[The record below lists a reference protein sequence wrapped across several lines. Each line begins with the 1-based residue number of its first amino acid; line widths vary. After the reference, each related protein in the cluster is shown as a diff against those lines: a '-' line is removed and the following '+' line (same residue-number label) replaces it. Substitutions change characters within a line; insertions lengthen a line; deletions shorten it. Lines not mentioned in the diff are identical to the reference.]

1 MGISKSKA
9 ISLPARPAE
18 EEGSVNAKKVLSIVG
33 AVAMAG
39 MLSASMAYSKACPAL
54 CKDVIKECKLG
65 CTTKP
70 KAKCKRTCKKNA
82 VNFCKENNKTCPTSV
97 SGAFLAD

>member
-1 MGISKSKA
+1 V
-9 ISLPARPAE
+9 
-18 EEGSVNAKKVLSIVG
+18 SVQKVLGIFG
-33 AVAMAG
+33 AMAIAG

-54 CKDVIKECKLG
+54 CRDVIATCKAT

-82 VNFCKENNKTCPTSV
+82 VKFCKDNGKTCPTSV
-97 SGAFLAD
+97 QGAFLD